1 MLSSKKAWAM
11 LTLKPRLRLFS
22 PLNPGRLPHSAG
34 KTVLAAS
41 ALLALAWAPLSHAEG
56 QLPAAQRA
64 GEVQYRCGGIGLD
77 ESTAMRAAMKD

>member
-1 MLSSKKAWAM
+1 MLSLHLTSK
-11 LTLKPRLRLFS
+11 LFS
-22 PLNPGRLPHSAG
+22 KANKRRLPRPIGRA
-34 KTVLAAS
+34 VLAAS